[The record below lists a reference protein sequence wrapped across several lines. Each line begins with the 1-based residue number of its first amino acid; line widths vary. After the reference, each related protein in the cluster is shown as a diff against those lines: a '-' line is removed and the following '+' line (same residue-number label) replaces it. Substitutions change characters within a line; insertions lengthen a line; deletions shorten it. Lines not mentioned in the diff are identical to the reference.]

1 MVTKTTYSTGNE
13 ILISPQTA
21 RRVGCRVKKPTLGNV
36 VYAGTPLYT
45 EEAVSDATW
54 DRSKALKDENGVGT
68 CVGVL
73 YQDVYFDDDEVTEVN
88 GSLVINGMVDYEKLD
103 TTVQTKVDTAAAD
116 LTHIQFV
123 KGRKD

>member
-21 RRVGCRVKKPTLGNV
+21 RRVGCRVKKNGSDV
-36 VYAGTPLYT
+36 VKAGTPLAT
-45 EEAVSDATW
+45 AEALTNGTW
-54 DRSKALKDENGVGT
+54 DRSEALSDTTVSGAY
-68 CVGVL
+68 VGVL
-73 YQDVYFDDDEVTEVN
+73 YQDVHFDGQATEAN
-88 GSLVINGMVDYEKLD
+88 GSLVINGLVDYEKLD
-103 TTVQTKVDTAAAD
+103 ADVQAKITTAESQ

>member
-1 MVTKTTYSTGNE
+1 MITKTTYSTGNE

-21 RRVGCRVKKPTLGNV
+21 RRVGCRVKKPTLGDV
-36 VYAGTPLYT
+36 VKAGTPLAT
-45 EEAVSDATW
+45 EEEVTNGTW
-54 DRSKALKDENGVGT
+54 DRSKALSDTKVGGSY
-68 CVGVL
+68 VGVL
-73 YQDVYFDDDEVTEVN
+73 YQDVYFEGEAEEAN

-103 TTVQTKVDTAAAD
+103 TDVQSKIADAVAD

>member
-21 RRVGCRVKKPTLGNV
+21 RRVGCRVKKPALGDV
-36 VYAGTPLYT
+36 VKAGTPLAT
-45 EEAVSDATW
+45 EEELTNGTW
-54 DRSKALKDENGVGT
+54 DRSKALSDTKVGGAY
-68 CVGVL
+68 VGVL
-73 YQDVYFDDDEVTEVN
+73 YQDVYFENGAQEAN

-103 TTVQTKVDTAAAD
+103 TDVQSKIETALED

>member
-21 RRVGCRVKKPTLGNV
+21 RRVGCRVKKPTLGDV
-36 VYAGTPLYT
+36 VKAGTPLAT
-45 EEAVSDATW
+45 EEELTNGTW
-54 DRSKALKDENGVGT
+54 DRSRALSDTKVGGAY
-68 CVGVL
+68 VGVL
-73 YQDVYFDDDEVTEVN
+73 YQDVYFENGAQEAN

-103 TTVQTKVDTAAAD
+103 TDVQSKIETALED